1 MTRTDPP
8 LAGSEAETLLGFLD
22 YHRDTLRLK
31 TDGLDAAQLDQRLPP
46 STITLGGLL
55 KHLAYVEDWWFNQV
69 YADNPAP
76 EPWASVDW
84 RPTATGSGTPQRM
97 TPPTQLRDLYDETV
111 AASDRIVHE
120 ALAHPGAMESLS
132 RRTFRKDP
140 TRRHNLRWILVHMI
154 EEYCRHNGHAD
165 LIRESIDGSWAS
177 SPPSGDFGWR
187 SALTGDFG
195 GRRAGGSSTE
205 NPSGRPPRPVA
216 AAPADRPGR
225 RRWRAR

>member
-22 YHRDTLRLK
+22 YHRETLRLK
-31 TDGLDAAQLDQRLPP
+31 TEGLDAAQLDQRLPP

-84 RPTATGSGTPQRM
+84 RADGDWEWHSAAQDTPA
-97 TPPTQLRDLYDETV
+97 QLRDLYDEAVTV
-111 AASDRIVHE
+111 SDRIVHE

-132 RRTFRKDP
+132 RRTFRNDP
-140 TRRHNLRWILVHMI
+140 TRHHNLRWILVHMI
-154 EEYCRHNGHAD
+154 EEYSRHNGHAD
-165 LIRESIDGSWAS
+165 LIRESIDGQV
-177 SPPSGDFGWR
+177 G
-187 SALTGDFG
+187 
-195 GRRAGGSSTE
+195 E
-205 NPSGRPPRPVA
+205 
-216 AAPADRPGR
+216 
-225 RRWRAR
+225 